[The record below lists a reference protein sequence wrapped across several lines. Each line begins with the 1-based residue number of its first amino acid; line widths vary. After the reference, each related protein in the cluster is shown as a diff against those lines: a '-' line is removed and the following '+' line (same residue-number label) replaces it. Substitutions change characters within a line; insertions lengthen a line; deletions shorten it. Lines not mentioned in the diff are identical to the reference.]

1 MSFAKTGAALLRV
14 TVATLLELT
23 LQMIAMALYLSLA
36 KTGATLLPV
45 ATATSRELPR

>member
-1 MSFAKTGAALLRV
+1 MVEAADFPERDHV
-14 TVATLLELT
+14 TFGD
-23 LQMIAMALYLSLA
+23 ALYLSLA